1 MISFLDCRKLPLLGQ
16 HSGRI
21 TTMAWSK
28 DNLLA
33 VGAEDNRISVMA
45 SSGTVLQRCDTN
57 ETPRNLKFSEMKRE
71 KRGAYEESTVS
82 TIIGKKHLGLWTV
95 GDQTNTATPAAGSQ
109 LFTLNFQDKYGDIID
124 YQWYKNTKKFSNF
137 IDFCL

>member
-1 MISFLDCRKLPLLGQ
+1 VPLIGQ
-16 HSGRI
+16 HSSRI

-33 VGAEDNRISVMA
+33 IGAEDNRISVMA
-45 SSGTVLQRCDTN
+45 SNGSILQRCDTN

-71 KRGAYEESTVS
+71 KRGTYEESTVS

-95 GDQTNTATPAAGSQ
+95 GDPNNTAAPAVGSQ

-124 YQWYKNTKKFSNF
+124 YQWYEPKKKFF
-137 IDFCL
+137 YII